1 MGDYSHTEL
10 LFARPSFLSGAA
22 RVLDFA
28 GTMNTYNNS
37 RTADEA
43 DARAL
48 ASDWESVG
56 RDIRN
61 SMQRESDEQKKSL
74 AANRPPRKS

>member
-1 MGDYSHTEL
+1 MGDYSHTDL
-10 LFARPSFLSGAA
+10 LFARPSFLNGVA

-28 GTMNTYNNS
+28 GTQNTYNS
-37 RTADEA
+37 SGTADEA

-56 RDIRN
+56 KDIRN
-61 SMQRESDEQKKSL
+61 AMQRESNEQKK
-74 AANRPPRKS
+74 AITANRTPR